1 MIYFILNNQEMAS
14 FTYKWDYAANRL
26 WTKGNGYWRIIVL
39 LWREY
44 YPGCGNTLCYPLQ
57 VLHKECMI
65 SQNPRDHNT
74 RISYI
79 NSLNSSNAVS
89 FDHVVVIPFRALSNL
104 FHFAEGVNTIIRFVL
119 QYKYPVIYNE
129 WLYSVDSLRILV
141 AWLWGAF
148 LFRLVSWVLND
159 CAG

>member
-1 MIYFILNNQEMAS
+1 MQQIDCGQKEMDIDGLSFFYGESIIL
-14 FTYKWDYAANRL
+14 DVAN
-26 WTKGNGYWRIIVL
+26 
-39 LWREY
+39 
-44 YPGCGNTLCYPLQ
+44 NTLCYPLQ

-129 WLYSVDSLRILV
+129 WLYSVDSLLILV
-141 AWLWGAF
+141 A
-148 LFRLVSWVLND
+148 
-159 CAG
+159 